1 MVKEIGSLLDEE
13 VSMVDVIVS
22 SENNGGKVTVGR
34 TIFLLSILDVV
45 DGGAKVTILFL
56 GREESE
62 TSSSTDMD
70 FSVTSLSG
78 MAMVSSATCLEE
90 D

>member
-34 TIFLLSILDVV
+34 TIFLLSILGVV

-62 TSSSTDMD
+62 TSSS
-70 FSVTSLSG
+70 SVTSLSG

>member
-62 TSSSTDMD
+62 TSSS
-70 FSVTSLSG
+70 SVTSLSG

>member
-22 SENNGGKVTVGR
+22 SENNGGNVTVGR
-34 TIFLLSILDVV
+34 TIFLLSILGVV

-70 FSVTSLSG
+70 FSVTSLSD
-78 MAMVSSATCLEE
+78 MVSSATCLE
-90 D
+90 